1 MQQNIQENTKISGD
15 LNTRTERF
23 YRLCHLGLVWTKASP
38 RQLLPGSQ
46 AGSVWIGPGKAAWAR
61 QRLQASDFARLRLD
75 GPAWRRQILQSTNQ
89 TSPKDMFGWRLGKLT
104 WARHRIQGRIQTCP
118 KLMAWINYMAQATP
132 FPGCHPTK
140 SLVLVFQFAG
150 TVLQRATEE
159 PPNSSAQSP

>member
-1 MQQNIQENTKISGD
+1 MQQNIQENTTISGD

-23 YRLCHLGLVWTKASP
+23 YRLCHLGLVWRKASP

-46 AGSVWIGPGKAAWAR
+46 AGSVWIGPWESCLGQAASPGVRFCSPAVGWTCLA
-61 QRLQASDFARLRLD
+61 QAD
-75 GPAWRRQILQSTNQ
+75 
-89 TSPKDMFGWRLGKLT
+89 SPGHQPNKPEGHVWMAPWET

-118 KLMAWINYMAQATP
+118 KLMAWINYLAQATP

-150 TVLQRATEE
+150 TVLQTATEE